1 MKNNGSIES
10 VIGYSFKNEDLLEQA
25 LTTKAYS
32 NEHGCTDQ
40 SEFQTIGDAVL
51 KLVLTETMMQKGNVT
66 RENITK
72 EWIELEK
79 KEGLARVARKLD
91 IRPFMK
97 IGNGQKI
104 QNHIESDHVLAET
117 LEAIAGAIYLD
128 GGLDNIKDLMAE
140 WFEEWIYHFYRLDF
154 RLIQFFLF
162 SWSLQKRILINLFFD
177 RSTQFLSTQGRQDAK
192 AQRKK

>member
-72 EWIELEK
+72 E
-79 KEGLARVARKLD
+79 
-91 IRPFMK
+91 
-97 IGNGQKI
+97 
-104 QNHIESDHVLAET
+104 
-117 LEAIAGAIYLD
+117 
-128 GGLDNIKDLMAE
+128 
-140 WFEEWIYHFYRLDF
+140 
-154 RLIQFFLF
+154 
-162 SWSLQKRILINLFFD
+162 
-177 RSTQFLSTQGRQDAK
+177 
-192 AQRKK
+192 

>member
-10 VIGYSFKNEDLLEQA
+10 VIGYSFKNKDLLDQA

-32 NEHGCTDQ
+32 NEHGCKDQ

-66 RENITK
+66 RENITTQR
-72 EWIELEK
+72 IELEK
-79 KEGLARVARKLD
+79 KEGIARVARKLD

-117 LEAIAGAIYLD
+117 LEAIAGAIFLD
-128 GGLDNIKDLMAE
+128 GGLDNTKDLMAG
-140 WFEEWIYHFYRLDF
+140 WFEE
-154 RLIQFFLF
+154 
-162 SWSLQKRILINLFFD
+162 
-177 RSTQFLSTQGRQDAK
+177 
-192 AQRKK
+192 